1 MTFIKSEKDIEKM
14 RRSGTIA
21 ASILKE
27 LAGMVRPGITTRELN
42 AFAEK
47 RIAEANKEYGDVKS
61 AFLGYQGFSA
71 VLCTSVNSII
81 VHGMPDDTPL
91 VEGGSIGLDFGVAYK
106 GWYSDTAV
114 TVPIGQIDSETHR
127 ILRVCRKALKVGI
140 KKARPGSTTG
150 DIGNTI
156 QRYVEQQG
164 YEIVRD
170 LTGHGVGRAL
180 HEDPEIPNFGVRHK
194 GVVLEPGMTIAI
206 EPMITKGSAHVSISG
221 EGISGEYET
230 RDATLNAHFEDTIVI
245 TENGNE
251 VLTKPK

>member
-1 MTFIKSEKDIEKM
+1 MSLIKSEQDIENM
-14 RRSGTIA
+14 RVSGTIA

-27 LAGMVRPGITTRELN
+27 LAGMVRPGITTQELN
-42 AFAEK
+42 EFALK
-47 RIAEANKEYGDVKS
+47 RIEEANKQYGDVKS
-61 AFLGYQGFSA
+61 AFLGYEGFSA

-81 VHGMPDDTPL
+81 VHGVPSDTPL
-91 VEGGSIGLDFGVAYK
+91 PEGGNVGLDFGVIYK

-114 TVPIGQIDSETHR
+114 TVSIGSVDSEVHR
-127 ILRVCRKALKVGI
+127 ILRVCKKALKIGI

-156 QRYVEQQG
+156 QRYVESQG

-170 LTGHGVGRAL
+170 LTGHGVGREL
-180 HEDPEIPNFGVRHK
+180 HEDPEIPNFGARHK

-206 EPMITKGSAHVSISG
+206 EPMITQGPPHVSISG
-221 EGISGEYET
+221 EGLSGEYET
-230 RDATLNAHFEDTIVI
+230 RDAELNAHFEDTIVI

-251 VLTKPK
+251 VLTKA

>member
-1 MTFIKSEKDIEKM
+1 MSLIKSQQDIEKM
-14 RRSGTIA
+14 RISGTIA

-27 LAGMVRPGITTRELN
+27 LAEMVRPGITTRELN

-47 RIAEANKEYGDVKS
+47 RIAEANKQYGDVKS
-61 AFLGYQGFSA
+61 AFFGYQGFSA

-81 VHGMPDDTPL
+81 VHGTPDDKPL
-91 VEGGSIGLDFGVAYK
+91 EEGGNIGLDFGVTYK

-114 TVPIGQIDSETHR
+114 TVPIGQIDSEMHR
-127 ILRVCRKALKVGI
+127 ILRVCKKALKVGI

-180 HEDPEIPNFGVRHK
+180 HEDPEVPNFGQRHK

-206 EPMITKGSAHVSISG
+206 EPMITQGSPNVSVSG
-221 EGISGEYET
+221 GGISGEYET
-230 RDATLNAHFEDTIVI
+230 RKAVLNAHFEDTIVI
-245 TENGNE
+245 TENGSE
-251 VLTKPK
+251 VLTKLK